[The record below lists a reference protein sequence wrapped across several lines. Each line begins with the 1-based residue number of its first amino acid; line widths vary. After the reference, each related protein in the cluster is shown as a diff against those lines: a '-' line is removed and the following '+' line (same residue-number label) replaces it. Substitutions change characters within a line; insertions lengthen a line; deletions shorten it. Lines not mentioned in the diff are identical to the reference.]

1 MTHIADRLALGMIH
15 LLRVKRCNLTQSDT
29 KLIIDLLAETSKY
42 YRGQPYIATAA
53 VTMIGTAP
61 GGPSSM
67 IAWRTCREL
76 VLSVTEQQVVK
87 LVLMQNLKRGDRS
100 TLKLFHGT
108 QRLIV
113 ALSSQYTSHDFI
125 IEAPSE
131 LHKDILRIWALL
143 STAARDSKIASC
155 ACLHEMIKKT
165 ETLLRASNIICS
177 PVSAVSLKNESNAER
192 FYIV

>member
-1 MTHIADRLALGMIH
+1 M
-15 LLRVKRCNLTQSDT
+15 
-29 KLIIDLLAETSKY
+29 
-42 YRGQPYIATAA
+42 
-53 VTMIGTAP
+53 
-61 GGPSSM
+61 
-67 IAWRTCREL
+67 
-76 VLSVTEQQVVK
+76 
-87 LVLMQNLKRGDRS
+87 
-100 TLKLFHGT
+100 KLFHGT

-165 ETLLRASNIICS
+165 ETLLQASNIICS